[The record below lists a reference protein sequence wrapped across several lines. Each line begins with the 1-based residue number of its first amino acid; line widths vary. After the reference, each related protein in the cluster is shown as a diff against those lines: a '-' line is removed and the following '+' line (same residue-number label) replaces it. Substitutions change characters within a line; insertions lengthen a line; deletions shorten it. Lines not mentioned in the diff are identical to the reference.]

1 MSNATEKGHYF
12 KGQYIQIS
20 IEKKSQNNIPQEIIA
35 NLFIHRKKSILTKT
49 GNITYS
55 PDG

>member
-20 IEKKSQNNIPQEIIA
+20 IEKKSQNNIPQEIMA
-35 NLFIHRKKSILTKT
+35 NLFIHRK
-49 GNITYS
+49 NINHLNKNRQHNLFS
-55 PDG
+55 

>member
-1 MSNATEKGHYF
+1 MSNVIEKGHYF